1 MLASHRSSVLETNT
15 CKPLCPT
22 LETVAAI
29 NVLAPG
35 IGEIIGS
42 SQREARLDERDVRQ
56 QLPDH
61 IQLLS
66 KVRANHFANLR
77 ARVPWPR

>member
-1 MLASHRSSVLETNT
+1 MLASHQSPVLETNT
-15 CKPLCPT
+15 YKPLCPT
-22 LETVAAI
+22 LQTVAAI
-29 NVLAPG
+29 NVLAPA
-35 IGEIIGS
+35 ISEIIGS
-42 SQREARLDERDVRQ
+42 SPREARLDVRDVRQ

-77 ARVPWPR
+77 ARVP